1 MHRMVERCLEE
12 HGVGYEHEVRL
23 GVRCRIDLMVGDV
36 GIEMK
41 RGKPQRQR
49 VMEQLMRYAQCEQV
63 SALILVAERSV
74 DLPRF
79 LCGKP
84 LYTICLN
91 RLWGIAI

>member
-12 HGVGYEHEVRL
+12 HGVVCEHEVRL
-23 GVRCRIDLMVGDV
+23 GCRCRIDLMVGDV

-41 RGKPQRQR
+41 RGKPQRQK
-49 VMEQLMRYAQCEQV
+49 VLEQLMRYAACERV

-74 DLPRF
+74 DLPHA